1 MGIWDNIFGSGIGA
15 AADGVGSLAIGIR
28 EAIKGKEVDPM
39 KQLELIA
46 KAAETQGK
54 VNAVEAQHRSIFV
67 AGWRPFIGW
76 VCGSALAYQF
86 ILRDFISYAMN
97 LLGSTAKLPP
107 SLDISQLISILLA
120 MLGMA
125 GYRTFEKIKKVN

>member
-1 MGIWDNIFGSGIGA
+1 MDKIINILSDVVGNSKFWDLF
-15 AADGVGSLAIGIR
+15 
-28 EAIKGKEVDPM
+28 KGKERL
-39 KQLELIA
+39 KNEFLQELA
-46 KAAETQGK
+46 KNLHDANFRQTEINK
-54 VNAVEAQHRSIFV
+54 IEAQHQNIFV
-67 AGWRPFIGW
+67 SGWRPFIGW

-86 ILRDFISYAMN
+86 ILRDFISYVMN
-97 LLGSTAKLPP
+97 LFGSAAELPP